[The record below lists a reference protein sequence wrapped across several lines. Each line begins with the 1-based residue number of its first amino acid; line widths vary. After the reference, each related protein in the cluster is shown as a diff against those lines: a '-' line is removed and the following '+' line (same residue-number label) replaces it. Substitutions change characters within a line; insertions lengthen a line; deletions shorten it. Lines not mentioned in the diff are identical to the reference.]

1 MVSMALCQLR
11 QYVNFIA
18 FDNELAIVILN
29 HSFQITYNHFQFDT
43 RCLNCKSL
51 HDSVIAYVL

>member
-1 MVSMALCQLR
+1 MALCQLR